1 MTATRGQEQVK
12 RTQEHRRLS
21 EPFLSDEQA
30 RRLWER
36 AAELQADAA
45 KKREEK
51 QAQASETSDQK
62 LLKGE
67 GDADLGYSVAQVRQA
82 GLEAGIPVD
91 FLDHAL
97 AEKAILDLEGGS
109 EGGRWD
115 RMAKRFLDDH
125 QLSLEIRRKIPFRA
139 ELVWN
144 VLEDTLTSEP
154 HELDLLDVWGEG
166 PAAGGLAI
174 FEAPYIY
181 EHGKSLKYWS
191 SVAEVRRYM
200 VQIQTVDEGSCEV
213 LIRAPLRRT
222 HRIHGALGVG
232 LSGIG
237 AAVGGFVGWGTAAAL
252 GASTGLAGIPLAL
265 LGLGLIGGGTIGT
278 ERLSRWGSI
287 KAYRW
292 SLRSLEKVIQRILA
306 QVERDLQRVLPK
318 KLPSF

>member
-1 MTATRGQEQVK
+1 
-12 RTQEHRRLS
+12 
-21 EPFLSDEQA
+21 
-30 RRLWER
+30 LWER

-51 QAQASETSDQK
+51 QAQASEKSDQK

-67 GDADLGYSVAQVRQA
+67 GDADLGFSIAQVRQA
-82 GLEAGIPVD
+82 GLEAGIPAD

-109 EGGRWD
+109 GGGRWD
-115 RMAKRFLDDH
+115 RIAKRFLDDQ
-125 QLSLEIRRKIPFRA
+125 QLSLEIRRNISFPA

-154 HELDLLDVWGEG
+154 HELDLLELWGEG

-174 FEAPYIY
+174 FEAPYTY
-181 EHGKSLKYWS
+181 EDGKSLKYWS

-200 VQIQTVDEGSCEV
+200 VQIRTVEEDSCEV

-237 AAVGGFVGWGTAAAL
+237 AAVGGLAGWGAAVAL
-252 GASTGLAGIPLAL
+252 GAATGLAGVSLAV
-265 LGLGLIGGGTIGT
+265 LGLGLISGGTIGT

-292 SLRSLEKVIQRILA
+292 GLRSLEKFIQRVLG
-306 QVERDLQRVLPK
+306 QVERDLQRVLPNR
-318 KLPSF
+318 LPSS